1 MTYVYDDEFREKRNR
16 FTSKPTFNSW
26 WERHYHNRLDK
37 GNMNIVKSFVRK
49 YEFEKEYFM

>member
-1 MTYVYDDEFREKRNR
+1 MNDEEFRGKRKR
-16 FTSKPTFNSW
+16 FVSKPTFNSW
-26 WERHYHNRLDK
+26 WESHYHKRLDK